1 MTCSDQENVRSNV
14 HKSIQDVP
22 RRTRLEGVHVGRQTL
37 LLPSQ
42 ARRPNSVG
50 TTARLARRVTIC
62 VDCLIRRRWHDPQNP
77 APSPRCGGQSFW
89 LLGGGGFAM
98 PVRLGGG
105 GFAVPVR
112 LSGELQN
119 LLGSGETLSRCEV
132 VKQRWAYIKT
142 NDLQNPSK
150 KTQNIPD
157 D

>member
-1 MTCSDQENVRSNV
+1 
-14 HKSIQDVP
+14 
-22 RRTRLEGVHVGRQTL
+22 
-37 LLPSQ
+37 
-42 ARRPNSVG
+42 
-50 TTARLARRVTIC
+50 
-62 VDCLIRRRWHDPQNP
+62 
-77 APSPRCGGQSFW
+77 
-89 LLGGGGFAM
+89 M

-150 KTQNIPD
+150 KTQNISD